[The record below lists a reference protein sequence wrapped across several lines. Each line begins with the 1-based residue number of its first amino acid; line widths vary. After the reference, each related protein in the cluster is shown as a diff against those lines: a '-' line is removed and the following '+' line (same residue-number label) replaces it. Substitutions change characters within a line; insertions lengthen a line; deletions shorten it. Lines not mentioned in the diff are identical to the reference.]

1 MATLQDRQTFLHFNR
16 LGETVSANAATT
28 QEWFAR
34 AMTMP
39 SGEAGAYRQL
49 AGQLLEQSTVMA
61 YNDLFFALSVAVA
74 ITTPL
79 ALFLR
84 PISSDTQMAMH

>member
-1 MATLQDRQTFLHFNR
+1 
-16 LGETVSANAATT
+16 
-28 QEWFAR
+28 
-34 AMTMP
+34 MP

-49 AGQLLEQSTVMA
+49 ARQLLEQSTVMA
-61 YNDLFFALSVAVA
+61 YNDLFFALGVAIA
-74 ITTPL
+74 ITTPP